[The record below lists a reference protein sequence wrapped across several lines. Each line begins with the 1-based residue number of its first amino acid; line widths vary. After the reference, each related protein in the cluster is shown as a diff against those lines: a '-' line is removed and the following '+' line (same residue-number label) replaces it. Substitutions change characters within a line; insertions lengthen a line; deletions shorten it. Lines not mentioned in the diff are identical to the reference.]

1 MPRARVTAV
10 TPSVGDSVAL
20 VGHTSQAARF
30 VDALVPAALRSP
42 GAATLVS
49 IGDVV
54 IGGPRVPVLAGP
66 CAVEPGYVGHAAAVA
81 GARAAVL
88 RGCVLKP
95 RTHPGSYQGLGQA
108 GTALLDDARRLTGLP
123 ILAEPLEVADVEMLM
138 PHVDALM
145 IGARSMQNTPLL
157 RAAGRSGRP
166 VILKRAFCA
175 TYDEW
180 LGAAEYILGEGN
192 DQVVLCE
199 RGIRTFETATRNT
212 LDVSAIVVLR
222 ERTTLPIIVDPSH
235 AAGRAA
241 WVTPLAVAAV
251 AAGADGLL
259 VECHPQ
265 PSQSLSDPLQAITP
279 DQLRRLIDAVD
290 FLATVVR
297 PRPSVG
303 AAG

>member
-1 MPRARVTAV
+1 MPRAGVSAAKPV
-10 TPSVGDSVAL
+10 AGDSVAL
-20 VGHTSQAARF
+20 VGHASEAVRF
-30 VDALVPAALRSP
+30 VDGLVPAALRTP
-42 GAATLVS
+42 DTTTLVS

-54 IGGPRVPVLAGP
+54 VGGPRVPVLAGP
-66 CAVEPGYVGHAAAVA
+66 CAVEPGYVGHAVAVA

-95 RTHPGSYQGLGQA
+95 RTHPGSFQGLGQA

-123 ILAEPLEVADVEMLM
+123 VIAEPLEVGDVEMLM
-138 PHVDALM
+138 PHADALL

-166 VILKRAFCA
+166 VILKRAFSA

-180 LGAAEYILGEGN
+180 LGAAEYILSEGN

-212 LDVSAIVVLR
+212 LDLSALVVLR

-241 WVTPLAVAAV
+241 WVTRLGVAAV

-265 PSQSLSDPLQAITP
+265 PSQSLCDPLQAITP
-279 DQLRRLIDAVD
+279 DQLERLIDAVD
-290 FLATVVR
+290 FLAAVMR
-297 PRPSVG
+297 PRPSPV
-303 AAG
+303 AAS